1 MEDIDIEQ
9 DDEYQ
14 KITDLISQG
23 KYKEA
28 IKKLRPLLEE
38 NPENPGLLLDAGYIH
53 ANMGDF
59 PTAIEMYNKTI
70 KLVPE
75 SASGYT
81 GLGFVYNMQ
90 GELENAIEQFR
101 RGLEY
106 SPDNALIHFEI
117 GEALLELDRFEEAL
131 KSYYKAIQFG
141 GLETEAETLHRIA
154 QVHLGMNDP
163 DKALEVSKS
172 VLNTN
177 QDYLSIYFVMAGAE
191 VLKENWEVAKS
202 HLEKYLKYN
211 PDDDDAQE
219 MLKIV
224 KENL

>member
-1 MEDIDIEQ
+1 MDDVDIKQ
-9 DDEYQ
+9 DSKYQ
-14 KITDLISQG
+14 KITALISQG

-28 IKKLRPLLEE
+28 MKKLKPMLAES
-38 NPENPGLLLDAGYIH
+38 PENPGLLLDAGYIH

-70 KLVPE
+70 KLVPD

-90 GELENAIEQFR
+90 GELEKAIEQFR
-101 RGLEY
+101 RGLEH

-131 KSYYKAIQFG
+131 KSYYKAVQFG

-154 QVHLGMNDP
+154 QVHLGMGNP
-163 DKALEVSKS
+163 DKALDVSKN
-172 VLNTN
+172 VLKTN
-177 QDYLSIYFVMAGAE
+177 QNFLSIFYIMAGAE
-191 VLKENWEVAKS
+191 VMKENWEGAKEY
-202 HLEKYLKYN
+202 LDGYLKHF
-211 PDDDDAQE
+211 PDDENAQS
-219 MLKIV
+219 MLDHV
-224 KENL
+224 KGKL